1 MRARWAHRRAGR
13 GPGDAAPRRPPSRR
27 SRDAARRGEVRPTP
41 RTRRLPLVAS
51 ILFHGGRIHVRS
63 GVSAEALLVRDGR
76 VAAVGRASDVAHDA
90 GSPERVDLRGGL
102 MTPGWFDA
110 HVHFMWW
117 GFQMA
122 EIDLRS
128 TKTLDEALE
137 VIGRRARELAPGAWL
152 TGGRFDKNNWGRWP
166 TAAELD
172 RVTGDRPAVMRS
184 RDGHS
189 RWLNTAALRA
199 AKIGKDTPAPE
210 GGAIFR
216 DAAGVPTGV
225 LQERAN
231 ELADRAVPA
240 ATEADCDA
248 ATMRAQDEALKRGV
262 TGVESLEQASSYAA
276 AQRAHDRGD
285 LKLRAVM
292 GIPHRSLALSLPTTG
307 TPPQIRD
314 TAPFDFEAALAT
326 GMRTG
331 QGDEWLQLGH
341 VKYFTDGALGSQT
354 AALEEPYEGTEDR
367 GILTFDPIELRTD
380 VARAAAAGLAAAIHA
395 IGDRAVRVALDA
407 IAPTRV
413 TLPKLRQR
421 LEHVQLVREE
431 DLGRFGALGVIAS
444 MQPIHCTSDRD
455 LADRYWGSRRT
466 PRAYPWRTLLERG
479 AVLAFGSDAPVEPI
493 DPLVGIHAALTRRRP
508 SDKDAW
514 FPNQR
519 LTLDEAL
526 HGYTAAAAYA
536 TGREREWGTL
546 EPGMRCDATVVDR
559 DLATLREDELLEARV
574 RATITDG
581 VVRHADGLT

>member
-1 MRARWAHRRAGR
+1 
-13 GPGDAAPRRPPSRR
+13 
-27 SRDAARRGEVRPTP
+27 
-41 RTRRLPLVAS
+41 VAS
-51 ILFHGGRIHVRS
+51 TLFHGGRVHVRS
-63 GVSAEALLVRDGR
+63 GVSAEALLSRDGR
-76 VAAVGRASDVAHDA
+76 VVAVGRASDLARDA
-90 GSPERVDLRGGL
+90 GKAERVDLRGGL

-122 EIDLRS
+122 ELDLRA
-128 TKTLDEALE
+128 TKTIDEALE
-137 VIGRRARELAPGAWL
+137 QIGGRAREVRPGGWL

-166 TAAELD
+166 TAADLD
-172 RVTGDRPAVMRS
+172 RVTGDRPTVMRS

-199 AKIGKDTPAPE
+199 AEIGKDTVAPD

-216 DAAGVPTGV
+216 DATGAPTGV

-231 ELADRAVPA
+231 ELADSAVPA

-276 AQRAHDRGD
+276 LKRARDRGQ
-285 LKLRAVM
+285 LKVRALM

-314 TAPFDFEAALAT
+314 TAPFDFEAALRT

-341 VKYFTDGALGSQT
+341 VKFFSDGALGSQT
-354 AALEEPYEGTEDR
+354 AALEDPYEGTDDR
-367 GILTFDPIELRTD
+367 GILTFDPLELRTD
-380 VARAAAAGLAAAIHA
+380 VARAAAGGLAVAIHA

-407 IAPTRV
+407 IAPTRI
-413 TLPKLRQR
+413 TSPALRQR
-421 LEHVQLVREE
+421 LEHIQLVREE
-431 DLGRFGALGVIAS
+431 DLGRFGALGIIAS
-444 MQPIHCTSDRD
+444 MQPIHCPSDRD
-455 LADRYWGSRRT
+455 LADRYWGPKRT

-493 DPLVGIHAALTRRRP
+493 DPLLGIHAAVTRRRP
-508 SDKDAW
+508 GDRDAW
-514 FPNQR
+514 FPAQR
-519 LTLDEAL
+519 LTLDEAI
-526 HGYTAAAAYA
+526 HGYTAGAAYS

-546 EPGMRCDATVVDR
+546 EVGMRCDATVVDR
-559 DLATLREDELLEARV
+559 DLAKLDGNELLDARV
-574 RATITDG
+574 TGTITDG
-581 VVRHADGLT
+581 VVRYEDGLA

>member
-1 MRARWAHRRAGR
+1 M
-13 GPGDAAPRRPPSRR
+13 S
-27 SRDAARRGEVRPTP
+27 ST
-41 RTRRLPLVAS
+41 
-51 ILFHGGRIHVRS
+51 LFRGGRIHVRS
-63 GVSAEALLVRDGR
+63 GVSADALLARDGR
-76 VAAVGRASDVAHDA
+76 VAAVGRESDLARHA
-90 GSPERVDLRGGL
+90 GTAERVDLRGGL

-122 EIDLRS
+122 EIDLRD
-128 TKTLDEALE
+128 TKTIDQALE
-137 VIGRRARELAPGAWL
+137 LIGRRARELAPGQWL

-166 TAAELD
+166 TAADLD
-172 RVTGDRPAVMRS
+172 RVTGDRPTVMRS

-199 AKIGKDTPAPE
+199 AKIGKDTVAPE

-216 DAAGVPTGV
+216 EAGGTPTGV

-231 ELADRAVPA
+231 ELADRAVPP

-248 ATMRAQDEALKRGV
+248 ATLRAQDEALKRGV

-276 AQRAHDRGD
+276 LQRARERG
-285 LKLRAVM
+285 KLTVRALM

-314 TAPFDFEAALAT
+314 NASFDFEAALAS

-331 QGDEWLQLGH
+331 QGDEWLRLGH
-341 VKYFTDGALGSQT
+341 VKFFTDGALGSQT
-354 AALEEPYEGTEDR
+354 AALVEPYEGTDDR
-367 GILTFDPIELRTD
+367 GILTADPVALRAD
-380 VARAAAAGLAAAIHA
+380 VARAAAAGLAVAIHA
-395 IGDRAVRVALDA
+395 IGDQAVRVALDA
-407 IAPTRV
+407 IAPSRV
-413 TLPKLRQR
+413 VAPALRQR
-421 LEHVQLVREE
+421 IEHAQLIRDE
-431 DLGRFGALGVIAS
+431 DLGRFGALGIVAS
-444 MQPIHCTSDRD
+444 MQPIHATSDRD
-455 LADRYWGSRRT
+455 LADRHWGPKRT

-493 DPLVGIHAALTRRRP
+493 DPLLGIHAAVTRKRP
-508 SDKDAW
+508 SDRDAW
-514 FPNQR
+514 TPGQR

-526 HGYTAAAAYA
+526 AAYSAGCAYA
-536 TGREREWGTL
+536 TAREREWGTL

-559 DLATLREDELLEARV
+559 DLATLRGDDILDARI

-581 VVRHADGLT
+581 VIRFADGLG

>member
-1 MRARWAHRRAGR
+1 
-13 GPGDAAPRRPPSRR
+13 
-27 SRDAARRGEVRPTP
+27 
-41 RTRRLPLVAS
+41 
-51 ILFHGGRIHVRS
+51 
-63 GVSAEALLVRDGR
+63 
-76 VAAVGRASDVAHDA
+76 
-90 GSPERVDLRGGL
+90 

-122 EIDLRS
+122 EIDLRD
-128 TKTLDEALE
+128 TKTIDEALE
-137 VIGRRARELAPGAWL
+137 LIGRRARDLGPGQWL

-166 TAAELD
+166 TAADLD

-199 AKIGKDTPAPE
+199 AKIGKDTIAPE

-216 DAAGVPTGV
+216 DATGAPTGV

-231 ELADRAVPA
+231 ELADRSVPP

-248 ATMRAQDEALKRGV
+248 ATMRAQDEALKRGI

-276 AQRAHDRGD
+276 LRRAHDRGD

-331 QGDEWLQLGH
+331 QGDEWLELGH
-341 VKYFTDGALGSQT
+341 VKFFTDGALGSQT
-354 AALEEPYEGTEDR
+354 AALEEPYEGTQDR

-380 VARAAAAGLAAAIHA
+380 VARAAAGGLAVAIHA
-395 IGDRAVRVALDA
+395 IGDRAVHVALDA
-407 IAPTRV
+407 VAPTRI
-413 TLPKLRQR
+413 TSPALRQR
-421 LEHVQLVREE
+421 LEHVQLVRDE
-431 DLGRFGALGVIAS
+431 DLVRFGALGVIAS

-455 LADRYWGSRRT
+455 LADRYWGPKRT

-493 DPLVGIHAALTRRRP
+493 DPLLGIHAAVARRRP
-508 SDKDAW
+508 GDGDAW
-514 FPNQR
+514 FPAQR

-526 HGYTAAAAYA
+526 HGYTAGAAYS

-546 EPGMRCDATVVDR
+546 EVGKRCDATVVDR
-559 DLATLREDELLEARV
+559 DLAKLNESELLEAQV

-581 VVRHADGLT
+581 VVRYADGLA